1 MGSILKNK
9 LTVLASKNSCQV
21 KLKTDGEIFLRR
33 LTSYPVGEKNSLQ
46 YWPQA
51 VHPARVISNFLVIQT
66 CRYSPSL
73 RLKCFLYKLLGM
85 KVGRDVSFGL
95 MAMVDIFFPHLITVS
110 DNAILG
116 YNSTILC
123 HEFLTGEYRIGP
135 VTIGR
140 NVMIGANATV
150 LPGVVIGDGA
160 VVGAGAVVTQDVP
173 PNARVFGIPA
183 REC

>member
-1 MGSILKNK
+1 M
-9 LTVLASKNSCQV
+9 
-21 KLKTDGEIFLRR
+21 RR
-33 LTSYPVGEKNSLQ
+33 LRIYPVGEKNSLQ
-46 YWPQA
+46 YWTQA
-51 VHPARVISNFLVIQT
+51 VHPARVIFNFLVIQI

-85 KVGRDVSFGL
+85 KVGKDVSFGL

-110 DNAILG
+110 DNVILG

-123 HEFLTGEYRIGP
+123 HEFLTDEYRIGP
-135 VTIGR
+135 VIIGR

-160 VVGAGAVVTQDVP
+160 VVGAGAVVTRDVP
-173 PNARVFGIPA
+173 PNTRVFGVPA